1 MPRGVQSFNPKVFE
15 YFLYVSGE
23 TDASF
28 AENIGCSRRL
38 VHFWRTGE
46 RKPTQANLGQIAEAL
61 DLSQSLLKM
70 SDDDFSEM
78 VKDVTNQE
86 LRQRLMR
93 DKLFDS
99 FNKAIEGDSAEEWRH
114 ALRVA
119 VFLNEF
125 HGVFGSD
132 KHTTLDEAMGIQQI
146 EADTSD
152 DTEDDLDNEMN
163 EDDDV
168 SLQSD
173 REF

>member
-1 MPRGVQSFNPKVFE
+1 MPRGVQSFNHKVFE

-28 AENIGCSRRL
+28 AEKLGCSRQIVFL
-38 VHFWRTGE
+38 WRVGA
-46 RKPTQANLGQIAEAL
+46 RKPTQANLGQIAETL
-61 DLSQSLLKM
+61 EITHTILKM
-70 SDDDFSEM
+70 PDAEFTEM

-132 KHTTLDEAMGIQQI
+132 KHTTLEDAMRIENI

-152 DTEDDLDNEMN
+152 DADDDLDNEMN
-163 EDDDV
+163 EMIDDETD
-168 SLQSD
+168 SD
-173 REF
+173 

>member
-1 MPRGVQSFNPKVFE
+1 MPRGIQSFNHKVFE

-28 AENIGCSRRL
+28 AEKLGCSRQL
-38 VHFWRTGE
+38 VFLWRVGAS
-46 RKPTQANLGQIAEAL
+46 KPTQKNVAKIADEL
-61 DLSQSLLKM
+61 DITQSVLKIT
-70 SDDDFSEM
+70 DDEFSEM

-132 KHTTLDEAMGIQQI
+132 RHTTLKDAMQI
-146 EADTSD
+146 ENIEPDTSD

-163 EDDDV
+163 EMSDDETD
-168 SLQSD
+168 SD
-173 REF
+173 

>member
-1 MPRGVQSFNPKVFE
+1 MPRGVQSFNTKVFE
-15 YFLYVSGE
+15 YFLYASGFSDVSFGRVL
-23 TDASF
+23 
-28 AENIGCSRRL
+28 GCPRQY
-38 VHFWRTGE
+38 VYWWRTG
-46 RKPTQANLGQIAEAL
+46 RIKPTQANLAKIAEAL
-61 DLSQSLLKM
+61 EINQTFLKM
-70 SDDDFSEM
+70 PDDEFSEI

-132 KHTTLDEAMGIQQI
+132 RHTTLDEAMQINQI
-146 EADTSD
+146 EPDTSD

-163 EDDDV
+163 EIEYPPGPD
-168 SLQSD
+168 
-173 REF
+173 

>member
-1 MPRGVQSFNPKVFE
+1 MPRGIQSFNHKVFE

-28 AENIGCSRRL
+28 AEKLGCSRQL
-38 VHFWRTGE
+38 VFLWRVGAS
-46 RKPTQANLGQIAEAL
+46 KPTQQNVAKIADEL
-61 DLSQSLLKM
+61 DVTQSILKM
-70 SDDDFSEM
+70 SDDAFSEM

-99 FNKAIEGDSAEEWRH
+99 FNKAIDGDSAEEWRH

-132 KHTTLDEAMGIQQI
+132 RHTTLDEAMRINEI
-146 EADTSD
+146 EPDTSD

-163 EDDDV
+163 EMSDDETD
-168 SLQSD
+168 SD
-173 REF
+173 